1 MTIDTRFR
9 RYDLGTRYPGRCLT
23 NLLTRINELTLH
35 ADFRTQVNAFSCK
48 TRVGING

>member
-23 NLLTRINELTLH
+23 NLLTRINELTLR
-35 ADFRTQVNAFSCK
+35 ADSDSSQCFQLQDEGRH
-48 TRVGING
+48 